1 MNSQIATVVEMIPP
15 VREQAAAALELADQL
30 VRAVGGRLRDIAR
43 RARRHASGEA
53 GALLLLTGNRG
64 RVGTSTLALALAQ
77 AAAAEMSVLL
87 IDADLG
93 GAGLSQKLCGRVTL
107 GWEEALRGR
116 CSFAQPLRYADPQ
129 RLVAL
134 LPLKQPVDDPN
145 DLLAKPALRVWMSQH
160 RNDFDL
166 VILDGGSLFGTGAR
180 WAAWC
185 DASILVCDAR
195 HTPDHAPCWDLL
207 EEEGCQVLGII
218 ETFSD
223 EA

>member
-1 MNSQIATVVEMIPP
+1 MSAQQVATVIESGPP
-15 VREQAAAALELADQL
+15 VREQAAAALELAERL

-43 RARRHASGEA
+43 RARKHAAEDT

-64 RVGTSTLALALAQ
+64 RAGASTLALALAR
-77 AAAAEMSVLL
+77 AAAADMSVLL
-87 IDADLG
+87 IDADLTG
-93 GAGLSQKLCGRVTL
+93 CGLSQTLCGRVTL

-134 LPLKQPVDDPN
+134 LPLRQPVDDPN
-145 DLLAKPALRVWMSQH
+145 ELLGKPALRVWMTQH

-166 VILDGGSLFGTGAR
+166 IILDGGSLFGTGAR

-185 DASILVCDAR
+185 DCSLLVCDAR
-195 HTPDHAPCWDLL
+195 HTADHAPCWDLL
-207 EEEGCQVLGII
+207 EEAGCQVLGIV
-218 ETFSD
+218 ETFAD
-223 EA
+223 E